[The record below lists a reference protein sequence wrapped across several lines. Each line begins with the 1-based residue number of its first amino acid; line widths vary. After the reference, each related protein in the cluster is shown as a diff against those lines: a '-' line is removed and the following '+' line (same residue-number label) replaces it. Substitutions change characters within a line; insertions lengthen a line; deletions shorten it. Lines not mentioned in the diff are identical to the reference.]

1 MNTKIDKFRV
11 NVMRVFSNAN
21 DLVTITYRDKPEN
34 IFEVKYK
41 NTFELRQ

>member
-1 MNTKIDKFRV
+1 MNTKNDRFRV
-11 NVMRVFSNAN
+11 NLMRVFSNAN
-21 DLVTITYRDKPEN
+21 SLMTITYRDKPKN